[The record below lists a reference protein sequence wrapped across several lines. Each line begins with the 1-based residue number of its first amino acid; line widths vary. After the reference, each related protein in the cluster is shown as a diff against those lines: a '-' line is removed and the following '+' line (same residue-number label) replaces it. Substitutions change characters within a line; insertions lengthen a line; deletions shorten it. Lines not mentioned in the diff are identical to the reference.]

1 VKERIIEINM
11 SQVIASLKFMKYN
24 ASKTLAN
31 ARGVFIGLTGNTGF
45 GTLPAGAL
53 ALLDTSIDKL
63 EEDIGNTQTGGLAE
77 TAIQEAQRVLV
88 NNQLHKLAIFCQE
101 NCNNDPTV
109 FLTSGFK
116 LAHTT
121 NTHSPLPKCVIQS
134 VTNGA
139 STQLVVVAAPMT
151 NATGWEAQVWVGTNP
166 PKHADCLKPTRKMTL
181 INLTPGTLVNIQ
193 MRALGGSTGFS
204 DWSDVVQHMC
214 M

>member
-1 VKERIIEINM
+1 
-11 SQVIASLKFMKYN
+11 MKNN

-45 GTLPAGAL
+45 GTLPADAL
-53 ALLDTSIDKL
+53 TLLDTSIDKL
-63 EEDIGNTQTGGLAE
+63 EEDIGNTQTGGTPE

-121 NTHSPLPKCVIQS
+121 NTHSPLPKCVINS

-139 STQLVVVAAPMT
+139 TTQLVVVAAPMA
-151 NATGWEAQVWVGTNP
+151 NASGWEAQVWVGNNP
-166 PKHADCLKPTRKMTL
+166 PHHADCLKPTRKMTI
-181 INLTPGTLVNIQ
+181 INQVPGTLVNVQ
-193 MRALGGSTGFS
+193 MRAQGGSTGFS
-204 DWSDVVQHMC
+204 DWSDPVTHMC

>member
-1 VKERIIEINM
+1 M

-31 ARGVFIGLTGNTGF
+31 ARGVFIGLSGNTGF

-63 EEDIGNTQTGGLAE
+63 EEDIGNTKTGGSAE

-121 NTHSPLPKCVIQS
+121 HTHSPLPKCVINS
-134 VTNGA
+134 VANG
-139 STQLVVVAAPMT
+139 STTQLIVEAAPMA
-151 NATGWEAQVWVGTNP
+151 NAKSWEAQIWTGTNP
-166 PKHADCLKPTRKMTL
+166 PQYAERLKPTRKMTL
-181 INLTPGTLVNIQ
+181 INLIPGTLYHIQ
-193 MRALGGSTGFS
+193 MRALGGTTGFS
-204 DWSDVVQHMC
+204 DWSDPVSHMC